1 MTFLEEQG
9 ERINDL
15 FAEIK
20 KIDPKEPATGERA
33 WNELRVLH
41 REYSNEIE
49 QSGVG
54 RPQMR
59 QRVNTLLDK
68 HGQRWELSSIEQSE
82 VIGLLRVFAVDAIK
96 DGRDKPE
103 DMKAFMNEWD
113 VHGRGI
119 TVQGI
124 AMTGWMLARDEV
136 VGDTS

>member
-1 MTFLEEQG
+1 MTFLEERG

-20 KIDPKEPATGERA
+20 QIDPKEPATGERA
-33 WNELRVLH
+33 WNELRVLQ

-54 RPQMR
+54 RRQMR
-59 QRVNTLLDK
+59 RRVIALLDK
-68 HGQRWELSSIEQSE
+68 HGQRWELSSIEQFE
-82 VIGLLRVFAVDAIK
+82 VIGLLRVFAVEAIK

-103 DMKAFMNEWD
+103 DMKAFMNEWIS
-113 VHGRGI
+113 GRGI

-124 AMTGWMLARDEV
+124 VTTGWMLARDEV
-136 VGDTS
+136 VGNTS